1 MTRPAILLA
10 LLLSSGKAA
19 AQAPVSMSDTIRLEI
34 GSPLL
39 DGRVYKPHA
48 ARVRV
53 RIGAPDAPVSSEWTN
68 ELTLGDSA
76 GRPVMRWVTLG
87 DRTAPDGT
95 QIKWDLRQT
104 YDARTL
110 APMGYLSQYTTGA
123 YTRARIEGVRVT
135 GERRVPGDTTL
146 QLIDVTLDRLG
157 YFAGASDLVPA
168 AVGFRAG
175 RVIVAPVW
183 SPTMTRAE
191 WRIFTVVGLATVN
204 VEGTP
209 VEAWKVEERREADR
223 TLLATWYLLDRS
235 PYMVYGEA
243 IRADGRIQYM
253 SEVEIPSPTRR

>member
-10 LLLSSGKAA
+10 LLLSSGAA
-19 AQAPVSMSDTIRLEI
+19 VAQAPATMTDTIRLEI

-76 GRPVMRWVTLG
+76 GRQVMRWVTLG

-95 QIKWDLRQT
+95 PVKWDLRQT

-110 APMGYLSQYTTGA
+110 APMGYLSQYSTGA
-123 YTRARIEGVRVT
+123 YTRARIDGVRVR

-146 QLIDVTLDRLG
+146 QPIDVTLDRLG

-191 WRIFTVVGLATVN
+191 WRIFTVVGLATVI

-209 VEAWKVEERREADR
+209 VESWKVEERREADR

-253 SEVEIPSPTRR
+253 SEVEIPGPTRR

>member
-1 MTRPAILLA
+1 MTRYAITLA
-10 LLLSSGKAA
+10 ILLSSGTAV
-19 AQAPVSMSDTIRLEI
+19 AQAPASMTDTIRLEI

-76 GRPVMRWVTLG
+76 GRAVMRWVTLG
-87 DRTAPDGT
+87 RRTGPDGT
-95 QIKWDLRQT
+95 PVTWDLRQT

-110 APMGYLSQYTTGA
+110 APMGYLSQYSTGA
-123 YTRARIEGVRVT
+123 YTRARIDGVRVL
-135 GERRVPGDTTL
+135 GERRTPGDTTL
-146 QLIDVTLDRLG
+146 HPIDVTLDRLG

-175 RVIVAPVW
+175 RVIIAPVW
-183 SPTMTRAE
+183 SPTMTRAD
-191 WRIFTVVGLATVN
+191 WRVFTVIGMARVN

-209 VEAWKVEERREADR
+209 VDAWKVDEHREADR
-223 TLLATWYLLDRS
+223 SLLATWYLLDQS

-243 IRADGRIQYM
+243 VRADGRIQYM
-253 SEVEIPSPTRR
+253 SEVEIPAPSRR